1 MYKKT
6 KVIVATMSVLLLNT
20 GGVAFADSNKLNE
33 DIFIKGA
40 DLNSQQLE
48 ETKKKLDV
56 NDDYKEISITTN
68 DVAKYT
74 GNNNLS
80 FIHSSATITPKKFK
94 KGVTVDIETPENIT
108 RITKEQ
114 YTNAAI
120 TAGIQDSEIKV
131 ASIDKVTGEGALTGI
146 YKAYEEN
153 GNSLN
158 KNDVQNANKE
168 MNDLASISEQNKGQ
182 KGYSDEALN
191 NAIAE
196 MKKEIASEKQDG
208 KDLTRE
214 DVSKI
219 VNDVLK
225 ENGLNKILSDNQINV
240 VNNIMVNVSNSEI
253 LNKDPK
259 AYEKQA
265 KDLASNIKDKAGN
278 LLDKAKELNTE
289 ENRNILQRMWDA
301 IVEFFKKIINW
312 LLSWF

>member
-1 MYKKT
+1 
-6 KVIVATMSVLLLNT
+6 
-20 GGVAFADSNKLNE
+20 

-56 NDDYKEISITTN
+56 DDDYKEISITTN

-80 FIHSSATITPKKFK
+80 FIHSSATIIPKKFK

-131 ASIDKVTGEGALTGI
+131 ASIDKVSGEGALTGI

-158 KNDVQNANKE
+158 KDDVQNANKE

-208 KDLTRE
+208 KNLTRE
-214 DVSKI
+214 D
-219 VNDVLK
+219 
-225 ENGLNKILSDNQINV
+225 
-240 VNNIMVNVSNSEI
+240 
-253 LNKDPK
+253 
-259 AYEKQA
+259 
-265 KDLASNIKDKAGN
+265 
-278 LLDKAKELNTE
+278 
-289 ENRNILQRMWDA
+289 
-301 IVEFFKKIINW
+301 
-312 LLSWF
+312 